1 MMIVPRLKLMIVL
14 ILTLEISD
22 DDNFNLLF
30 SYDKLNVPQHR
41 SPVPR
46 LG

>member
-1 MMIVPRLKLMIVL
+1 MIVPRLKLMIVL

-30 SYDKLNVPQHR
+30 SYDDS
-41 SPVPR
+41 SP
-46 LG
+46 LEIDDSSDTYA